1 MAILG
6 AHMSIA
12 GGYHRSVEIAHAAG
26 CDCVQLFTK
35 NNNQWRAKE
44 IDDASAAKFKAAL
57 ADLDINHPI
66 SHDSYLINLA
76 APDDVLWQ
84 RSIEAF
90 VVELQR
96 AEQLGIPYVVTHPG
110 AFTTS
115 SEEAGLRRVI
125 QGIDEVHAQTSGI
138 AARCLLETTAGQG
151 SCLGWRF
158 EHLATILDGVRDPE
172 RLGVCV
178 DTCHIFAAGYPLADP
193 GDYQATMAEL
203 IGLVGLE
210 RIKAFHLN
218 DSLKGLGSRVDRHA
232 HIGEGHL
239 GLEPFHN
246 LLNDQRF
253 TNVPMYLETPKGLRD
268 GEDLDVINL
277 RTLRGLIGAKRP
289 KATKSASPDKASATA
304 CAESAAVVRSAKGI
318 SAKSAAD
325 KQSVDAKSTVKKAA
339 KGTRSKP
346 R

>member
-44 IDDASAAKFKAAL
+44 IDDASAEQFKAAL
-57 ADLDINHPI
+57 ADLGINHPI

-76 APDDVLWQ
+76 APDDALWQ
-84 RSIEAF
+84 RSVEAF

-96 AEQLGIPYVVTHPG
+96 AEQLGIPYVVAHPG

-115 SEEAGLRRVI
+115 SEEAGLQRVI
-125 QGIDEVHAQTSGI
+125 QGLDEVHAQTRGI
-138 AARCLLETTAGQG
+138 TARCLLETTAGQG

-158 EHLATILDGVRDPE
+158 EHLATILDGVRDSE

-178 DTCHIFAAGYPLADP
+178 DTCHVFAAGYPLAEP
-193 GDYQATMAEL
+193 GDYQATMSAL
-203 IGLVGLE
+203 IGLVGLD

-218 DSLKGLGSRVDRHA
+218 DSLKALGSRVDRHA

-239 GLEPFHN
+239 GLEPFYN
-246 LLNDQRF
+246 LLNDERF

-289 KATKSASPDKASATA
+289 KAMKSASSDKAAVAIPS
-304 CAESAAVVRSAKGI
+304 EPKAVVRVATTTAANRSAASHTASKA
-318 SAKSAAD
+318 SAKSA
-325 KQSVDAKSTVKKAA
+325 
-339 KGTRSKP
+339 RSKP

>member
-1 MAILG
+1 
-6 AHMSIA
+6 MSIA

-44 IDDASAAKFKAAL
+44 IDDASAAQFKAAL
-57 ADLDINHPI
+57 ADLGINHPI

-84 RSIEAF
+84 RSVEAF

-96 AEQLGIPYVVTHPG
+96 AEQLGIPYVVAHPG

-115 SEEAGLRRVI
+115 SEEAGLQRVI
-125 QGIDEVHAQTSGI
+125 KGLDEVHAQTRGI

-158 EHLATILDGVRDPE
+158 EHLATILDGARDPE

-178 DTCHIFAAGYPLADP
+178 DTCHIFAAGYPLAEP

-203 IGLVGLE
+203 IDLVGLE

-232 HIGEGHL
+232 PIGEGHL
-239 GLEPFHN
+239 GLQPFHN
-246 LLNDQRF
+246 LLNDERF
-253 TNVPMYLETPKGLRD
+253 TGVPMYLETPKGMRD
-268 GEDLDVINL
+268 EEDLDVINL

-289 KATKSASPDKASATA
+289 KPTEFVSPDKNSTTA
-304 CAESAAVVRSAKGI
+304 RSKPVAGE
-318 SAKSAAD
+318 APG
-325 KQSVDAKSTVKKAA
+325 KSTSVKKPAA
-339 KGTRSKP
+339 PKPAANPTAKRTRSKP